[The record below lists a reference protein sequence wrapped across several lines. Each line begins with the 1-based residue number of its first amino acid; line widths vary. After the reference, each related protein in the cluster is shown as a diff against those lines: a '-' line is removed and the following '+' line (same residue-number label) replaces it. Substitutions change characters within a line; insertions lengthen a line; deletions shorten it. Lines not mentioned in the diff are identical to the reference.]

1 MRWIHFLEKNRDIDS
16 QRERERKKE
25 IDKKIERERKE
36 KKLLSKS
43 VYGQQPSRRGH
54 SFDSQER
61 GNQNKISEK
70 NFSENSFLQ
79 KKICVNEVKKR
90 FKVKLKLTCG
100 EDELETSSINFGN
113 LMPFKLLKD
122 AF

>member
-1 MRWIHFLEKNRDIDS
+1 MANNRRDGVIHLTA
-16 QRERERKKE
+16 KKE
-25 IDKKIERERKE
+25 ETKIKFRK
-36 KKLLSKS
+36 
-43 VYGQQPSRRGH
+43 
-54 SFDSQER
+54 
-61 GNQNKISEK
+61 K

-100 EDELETSSINFGN
+100 EDELETSSINFCN